1 MTHGNLSVNGSNE
14 VVVNGS
20 VAQGSGGNL
29 LEMLRLGFAPEHLSG
44 VELLPERRRR
54 RAAACRRP

>member
-1 MTHGNLSVNGSNE
+1 LISWKVTHGNLSVNGSNE

-29 LEMLRLGFAPEHLSG
+29 LLSSLVQQMASDG
-44 VELLPERRRR
+44 QFKLL
-54 RAAACRRP
+54 